1 MDKLFKEGSLELDV
15 WRSKYQFN
23 EETKD
28 EFFNRMIDG
37 FSRDFQ
43 YHEDLSPY
51 GKGRL
56 HNNYVST
63 LRKYFTDFKY
73 ILLGGSVYSGIG
85 TGKPVSL
92 SNCYVTATGDSVS
105 QIFDTAKN
113 MANIYK
119 RRGGNGTD
127 MTPIRPRGAT
137 VNNAAKTT
145 TGVIPFMELFSAT
158 TNTIGQDGRRGALML
173 SLDIRHPDSPE
184 FATCKRDTTKIT
196 GANISLKTAKDFME
210 AVEKDEDYLL
220 RWPVDKTFDQ
230 EYPTTFEYNK
240 LTSVKHAD
248 GTSTYVK
255 KIKAK
260 ELWDTI
266 IESNWL
272 SGEPGILFWDE
283 IINYDPA
290 SVYESFKAISTNP
303 CGEIPLNDN
312 DACRLI
318 ASNVYSLVEDPFTES
333 SRINKELAYKVFY
346 EAEIVADTLVTRE
359 LEHVKRIIAID
370 DDPEFWERVYDIGR
384 RGRRTGTGLTGLG
397 DMFAALGV
405 PYGDPETVEMLMRI
419 KTEAELTASIDL
431 AIVEGSFPEYDANK
445 EYAYDEDLN
454 KFIGANDFYEFLE
467 QEFPEQTERMRKYGR
482 RNISWSTIAPT
493 GTISLMAKV
502 TSGCEPV
509 FMPFY
514 MRRKKINAND
524 DNQRVDYVDE
534 VGVSWQ
540 EYPVLHP
547 KFELWYDIVCRGEN
561 GVSADRLTKEALQS
575 AFEKSPWYGQTAN
588 DLTPERRV
596 KTQAILQ
603 KYTSHSIS
611 STVNLPNDV
620 PIEIVD
626 SIYKNAYHSKLKGIT
641 TYRDGSRSGVLVS
654 GNAEPKKVQERPEI
668 IECKVMRFRNEKKN
682 WVAFIGIIEGRPYE
696 IFTGVNDI
704 DAFPIPSAITDGH
717 IIKVTKEGE
726 PSRYDFRYVD
736 NYGYTNTLGGLNRIF
751 NKEYWNYARLT
762 SALLRE
768 DIEMEDLIHI
778 IFKLEFK
785 NKSMNTW
792 QAGVIRALSSFVKDG
807 TKDKNPCPE
816 CGENALVYQ
825 EGCLSCQSCG
835 FSKCG

>member
-248 GTSTYVK
+248 GTNTYVK
-255 KIKAK
+255 RIKAK

-431 AIVEGSFPEYDANK
+431 AIVEGSFPEYDTNK

-641 TYRDGSRSGVLVS
+641 TYRDGSRSGVLIS
-654 GNAEPKKVQERPEI
+654 GNAGPKKVQERPEI

-736 NYGYTNTLGGLNRIF
+736 SYGYTNTLGGLNRIF

-768 DIEMEDLIHI
+768 DIEIEDLIHI